1 MAVHGAHHLEHS
13 RRFEQLEE
21 AVNDCRRAVGTCG
34 RLDHGEIPL
43 SNPDDAL
50 AWLGTPLE
58 GTGPS
63 NSSKVALVFGREDRG
78 LNNEELRVCQK
89 VVTLHSS
96 SRYPSLNLSHA
107 VAVLLHDY
115 GRLHPATRPSVTSE
129 EDPAPASQFSA
140 LIDDASDLLLEVGFL
155 LEHTAAARM
164 GKVQDLLH
172 RASIRSREV
181 ALLRGMVRQLRW
193 AVHRQRS

>member
-1 MAVHGAHHLEHS
+1 MAIHGAHHLEHS

-21 AVNDCRRAVGTCG
+21 AVDDCRRAVGTVG
-34 RLDHGEIPL
+34 AGPWRDPL
-43 SNPDDAL
+43 SNRTMPSPGLAL
-50 AWLGTPLE
+50 RWRERPIQQLQG
-58 GTGPS
+58 GS
-63 NSSKVALVFGREDRG
+63 VFGREDQG
-78 LNNEELRVCQK
+78 LSNEELRVCQK

-107 VAVLLHDY
+107 VAVILHDY
-115 GRLHPATRPSVTSE
+115 GRLHPVTRPSVTSE

-140 LIDDASDLLLEVGFL
+140 LIGDASDLLLEVGFL

-164 GKVQDLLH
+164 GKVQDLLQ